1 MATPENQAKINWLN
15 RYRSLDMEIN
25 RKCEELSRWRSRA
38 EKITP
43 TISKAPGG
51 SGNGDRI
58 TDAVEKIVS
67 IEEEINTDVDRLI
80 SVRGEV
86 EKAIKSVPDET
97 LRTLL
102 ELRYID
108 GLTWEKI
115 AVKMNYGFQW
125 VCKLHGRALTQVHMQ
140 EAIESDTPSVV

>member
-1 MATPENQAKINWLN
+1 MTPENRVKEDWLN
-15 RYRSLDMEIN
+15 RYRKLDTEID

-43 TISKAPGG
+43 TLSQAPGG
-51 SGNGDRI
+51 GGNGDRVA
-58 TDAVEKIVS
+58 DAVEKIMG
-67 IEEEINTDVDRLI
+67 IEEEINADVDRLI
-80 SVRGEV
+80 SIRSEV

-115 AVKMNYGFQW
+115 AVRMNYCYMQ
-125 VCKLHGRALTQVHMQ
+125 VCRLHGKALAEIQM
-140 EAIESDTPSVV
+140 